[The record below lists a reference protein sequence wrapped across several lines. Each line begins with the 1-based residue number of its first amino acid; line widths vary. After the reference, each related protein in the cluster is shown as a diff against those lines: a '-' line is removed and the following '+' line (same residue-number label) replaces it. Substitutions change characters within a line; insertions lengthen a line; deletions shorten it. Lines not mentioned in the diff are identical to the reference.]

1 LQAVIV
7 LFKQIQQA
15 GIPHI
20 YQQAN
25 CHNIA
30 HYVCLIAQAQGVSLA
45 KIWAFSPSVYTATD
59 PSSIT
64 FDDKFQLSPTGK
76 IDWGYHVAPIL
87 FVQEGVVI
95 TAMAID
101 LVLFPEGPVPYQEWL
116 EQLQTEKLIY
126 LLMDKEWYSFNTLY
140 PGNSE
145 IDLIQINTDEIEA
158 PNIILPEWF
167 ANTCVTD
174 FFKYEDTSKEE
185 GWLEMGL
192 AINDTASIF
201 YEKEIEP
208 ILNDPSKAA
217 LLNDYRILVGN
228 VLNFETVFRNY
239 MYNYEMDEFFYSK
252 HLEIIE
258 RYRILFTEKCLKWKQ
273 KLADLETRL

>member
-1 LQAVIV
+1 M
-7 LFKQIQQA
+7 FEQIQKA
-15 GIPHI
+15 GIPYI

-30 HYVCLIAQAQGVSLA
+30 HYICLLAQDQGISLA
-45 KIWAFSPSVYTATD
+45 KIWAFAPSVYTATD

-76 IDWGYHVAPIL
+76 IDWGYHVAPLL
-87 FVQEGVVI
+87 FVQEGDVI
-95 TAMAID
+95 TAMTID
-101 LVLFPEGPVPYQEWL
+101 LVLFPNEPVPYQKWL
-116 EQLQTEKLIY
+116 DQLKTEKLIY

-140 PGNSE
+140 PGNPE
-145 IDLIQINTDEIEA
+145 TDLMHINTDETDP
-158 PNIILPEWF
+158 PNMILPDWF

-174 FFKYEDTSKEE
+174 FFKYEDTSKDE

-201 YEKEIEP
+201 YQNEIEP
-208 ILNDPSKAA
+208 ILNNPSKSL

-239 MYNYEMDEFFYSK
+239 MYNYEMNVFFYET
-252 HLEIIE
+252 HMGIIE
-258 RYRILFTEKCLKWKQ
+258 KYRTIFRAQCLNWKQ
-273 KLADLETRL
+273 KIADLDTLL